1 MDCLDIGKEIEI
13 IQTFSG
19 MFHHYIGS
27 ETVLKSMIAEIEK
40 DAFQIGLSIASVIY
54 FVDESVKLGVR
65 LAIDIT
71 EQIQKSE
78 KDAV

>member
-1 MDCLDIGKEIEI
+1 MACLDIGKEIEI

-27 ETVLKSMIAEIEK
+27 EKGLKFRIAEIGK
-40 DAFQIGLSIASVIY
+40 DAIQIRLPIDSVIY
-54 FVDESVKLGVR
+54 FVGESVKFGVR

-78 KDAV
+78 GDAV